1 MATPDLPVSDAV
13 PVSATHRRVAWT
25 LFITAATLAVGGI
38 VGSWN
43 PWRLVLLDRWLD
55 HAPMFWVALPFGVY
69 LLHLRWRGHGPRW
82 SDHPRDRSWMAWTC
96 FTAVLGAVALVFTVA
111 SFWSAPKERV
121 LAGSADG
128 RHQIVLDEDDDRLLL
143 RSVDGVHSR
152 QSPVLCVLIPV
163 GAAFVSAD
171 TFEVQDDF
179 LPNTPRRYTF
189 DPDTTQILSTC
200 TTASAR

>member
-1 MATPDLPVSDAV
+1 MASPDPALSDAV

-25 LFITAATLAVGGI
+25 LFIIAATLAVVGI

-43 PWRLVLLDRWLD
+43 PWRLVFLDRWLD
-55 HAPMFWVALPFGVY
+55 HSPMFWVALPFGVY

-82 SDHPRDRSWMAWTC
+82 SDHPRDRSWMLWTC
-96 FTAVLGAVALVFTVA
+96 VTAVLGTLALVLTV
-111 SFWSAPKERV
+111 SSIRSAPKERV

-128 RHQIVLDEDDDRLLL
+128 RHQVVIDEDDDRLFI
-143 RSVDGVHSR
+143 RSVDGMSSR
-152 QSPVLCVLIPV
+152 QSPVPCVIVPV
-163 GAAFVSAD
+163 GAAFVGAD

-179 LPNTPRRYTF
+179 IPDQPRRYTF

-200 TTASAR
+200 TTGSAR